1 MWRIKRSRWLLM
13 GALAL
18 VGIVAVAC
26 SSGVALKD
34 YDAVKAQ
41 LAAKEQEVASVQAA
55 LQAVKSQVEEVSK
68 IARGSAEEISIREG
82 ELSKQSATVAQLQT
96 QLKGLAPATVVQAGQ
111 LQPAPVG
118 GQPSGW
124 DTAESIRG
132 GLKLVATYDSSGPD
146 AFDVKA
152 HPMVY
157 FTSEGGTQGGTG
169 SGGATL
175 LPGLHIIDAYSK
187 EVIASASYDLGAKI
201 SPHTVGVSPDGKWA
215 YLEGIR
221 LKEDGKTTEGVTF
234 IINARTLKLA
244 KVVKQESP
252 MQGSLR
258 NQNLHHV
265 VGFIDSKGRDRVILE
280 YGFGSSGGPHFIL
293 DPKDDNRVVKAITLD
308 DTGYWMGHPFLTVDP
323 TGKFLFVSLK
333 MAAWSVNTHG
343 VGGIAKINL
352 ETNAVTVIPGV
363 GEHLIGMMVTADG
376 KFLYANDGEDSQT
389 YKIDLATNTVVGKT
403 SCNVAGCYGLAMNWD
418 ETLLY
423 TVGKGEGAA
432 NQGHVLGVIDLKT
445 FRPAASTL
453 LGINQPIE
461 LGEGSRTA
469 DHAFLHPDPA
479 VNELWVS
486 NMGGTVTTVLDLK
499 TNTVKARIPTPNGGN
514 THSGAFV
521 RYKADWTGTV
531 LADHGGPKAEMLA
544 IRLAKAQAA
553 AAK

>member
-1 MWRIKRSRWLLM
+1 M
-13 GALAL
+13 GGLLAL
-18 VGIVAVAC
+18 VALLALAC
-26 SSGVALKD
+26 TSGVSQTE
-34 YDAVKAQ
+34 YDAANAQ
-41 LAAKEQEVASVQAA
+41 LQAKEQELATAQQEAASAQE
-55 LQAVKSQVEEVSK
+55 AVLRAKTL
-68 IARGSAEEISIREG
+68 AEEISVREG
-82 ELSKQSATVAQLQT
+82 ELSQKSAEVAELQA
-96 QLKGLAPATVVQAGQ
+96 QIKGLAPTTIVQAGQ
-111 LQPAPVG
+111 LQPVPAT

-132 GLKLVATYDSSGPD
+132 GLKLIATYDSSGPD

-157 FTSEGGTQGGTG
+157 FTSEGGTPP
-169 SGGATL
+169 GATVPL
-175 LPGLHIIDAYSK
+175 FPGLHVIDAYSK
-187 EVIASASYDLGAKI
+187 EVIASANYDLGAKI

-234 IINARTLKLA
+234 IINARTLRLD
-244 KVVKQESP
+244 KVVKQESM

-265 VGFIDSKGRDRVILE
+265 VGFADSKGRDRVVLE

-293 DPKDDNRVVKAITLD
+293 DPKDDNRVVKAITIE

-333 MAAWSVNTHG
+333 MAAWATATDD

-352 ETNAVTVIPGV
+352 ETNAVTIIPGV

-376 KFLYANDGEDSQT
+376 KFLYTNDGENSKT
-389 YKIDLATNTVVGKT
+389 YKIDLTTNTVVGKT
-403 SCNVAGCYGLAMNWD
+403 SCNVAGCYGLALSWD
-418 ETLLY
+418 EKLLY

-432 NQGHVLGVIDLKT
+432 NQGHVLGVIDTTT
-445 FRPAASTL
+445 FRPASSTL
-453 LGINQPIE
+453 LGVNQPIE

-479 VNELWVS
+479 VNEIWVS

-499 TNTVKARIPTPNGGN
+499 TNTVKARISTPHGGN

-521 RYKADWTGTV
+521 RYGADWTGTV

-553 AAK
+553 VAK

>member
-1 MWRIKRSRWLLM
+1 MRKRKSIMFWLT
-13 GALAL
+13 ALLAVASL
-18 VGIVAVAC
+18 AAVAC
-26 SSGVALKD
+26 TSGVPLKD
-34 YDAVKAQ
+34 YDAAKAQ
-41 LAAKEQEVASVQAA
+41 LAAKEQELASAQAA
-55 LQAVKSQVEEVSK
+55 LQAAKSKAEEVSK
-68 IARGSAEEISIREG
+68 IAKVNAEEISVREG
-82 ELSKQSATVAQLQT
+82 ELSQKSAEVAQLQT
-96 QLKGLAPATVVQAGQ
+96 TIKGLAPTTVVQAGK
-111 LQPAPVG
+111 LEPAPTSA
-118 GQPSGW
+118 QPSGW

-157 FTSEGGTQGGTG
+157 FTSEGGTGKDGT
-169 SGGATL
+169 TL

-187 EVIASASYDLGAKI
+187 EVITSASYDLGAKI

-221 LKEDGKTTEGVTF
+221 LLQDGKTTEGVTF
-234 IINARTLKLA
+234 IINARTLKLD
-244 KVVKQESP
+244 KVVKQESM

-265 VGFIDSKGRDRVILE
+265 TSFADSKGRDRVALE
-280 YGFGSSGGPHFIL
+280 YGFGSSGGPHFLL
-293 DPKDDNRVVKAITLD
+293 DPKDNNRVVKAITLD

-323 TGKFLFVSLK
+323 TGKYLFVSLK
-333 MAAWSVNTHG
+333 MSAWSGVAKE
-343 VGGIAKINL
+343 VGGVAKFNT
-352 ETNAVTVIPGV
+352 ENWTVTVIPGV

-376 KFLYANDGEDSQT
+376 KFLYANDGEDSQV
-389 YKIDLATNTVVGKT
+389 YKIDLATNSVVGKT
-403 SCNVAGCYGLAMNWD
+403 SCNVAGCYGMAMNWD

-423 TVGKGEGAA
+423 VNGKGEGAA
-432 NQGHVLGVIDLKT
+432 NQGHILGVIDLKT

-453 LGINQPIE
+453 ISGVNQPIE
-461 LGEGSRTA
+461 LGEGSRTT
-469 DHAFLHPDPA
+469 DHSFLHPDPA
-479 VNELWVS
+479 VNELWIS

-499 TNTVKARIPTPNGGN
+499 TNTVKARIPTPHGGN

-531 LADHGGPKAEMLA
+531 LADHGGPKAEILA

-553 AAK
+553 AAAK